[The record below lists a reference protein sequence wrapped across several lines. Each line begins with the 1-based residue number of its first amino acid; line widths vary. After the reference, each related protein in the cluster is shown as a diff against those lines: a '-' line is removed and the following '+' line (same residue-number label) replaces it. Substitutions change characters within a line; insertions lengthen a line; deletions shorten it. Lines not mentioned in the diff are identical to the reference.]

1 MGIKDLM
8 TGIGAD
14 SAESLGLTGAA
25 DEIRPIPPA
34 PQPPVY
40 KSQLPASA
48 VSRGEIAGTF
58 GKHESDF
65 IQYYV
70 YDSDGNFITSKIK
83 TGGSRVDLVK
93 LNPGQDLRD
102 CGLIAG
108 KYRIEYNFLR
118 QRGGK
123 PRVIFQ
129 DEEDQIWNGQIR
141 EENGRYFKG
150 IELDNN
156 NPTTKEEVFIFDDT
170 YMVHEISPSRQ
181 EVRIVAKD
189 SDIAEYNNGFA
200 SLLFKEFRYNPILTD
215 IAGDGKIDS
224 NDPFKFVATLDDS
237 DAGFKE
243 EMVGGYI
250 EIPNAFI
257 TGYEETVNYIQ
268 KPNPNYVNS
277 TNTNPENKFVDSKE
291 AQKEKQDAARAAAID
306 PSSIEDSPGEQT
318 PMTQAAA
325 SNNPKTSGGGSSGM
339 AAVLDMMD
347 DG

>member
-1 MGIKDLM
+1 MASKQIPDSGISNQK
-8 TGIGAD
+8 I
-14 SAESLGLTGAA
+14 
-25 DEIRPIPPA
+25 
-34 PQPPVY
+34 Q
-40 KSQLPASA
+40 
-48 VSRGEIAGTF
+48 
-58 GKHESDF
+58 SDF
-65 IQYYV
+65 GDYPTDFIEYHV
-70 YDSDGNFITSKIK
+70 YDSDDNFIISKIK
-83 TGGSRVDLVK
+83 KAGSKSDLVE
-93 LNPGQDLRD
+93 LNPGKDLRE

-108 KYRIEYNFLR
+108 KYKVTYNFLR

-123 PRVIFQ
+123 PRVFFV
-129 DEEDQIWNGQIR
+129 DEIGELWNGDVRQ
-141 EENGRYFKG
+141 EGDKYFKG
-150 IELDNN
+150 AELDLNN
-156 NPTTKEEVFIFDDT
+156 ANTREEVFIFDDT
-170 YMVHEISPSRQ
+170 YMVHQVSPSRQ
-181 EVRIVAKD
+181 EVRIVPKS
-189 SDIAEYNNGFA
+189 SDISEYKNGFA
-200 SLLFKEFRYNPILTD
+200 SLGFKEFRYNPILTN

-268 KPNPNYVNS
+268 KPNPNYVKS